1 MANVSYHCLSPDT
14 ANQLPGDTLLQE
26 IFKSNSASSYSQ
38 PQPTFP
44 AHFTT
49 CSYCFSYA
57 LWNTVVRKLLS
68 DFLLRQ
74 ISSEKTKSNSQ
85 KKTNTARIATHCRA
99 GLKPWRFG
107 CSYPALSSLVKSVT
121 APPFSLPGRDD
132 DDDCSIK
139 SFEIFC
145 LKKKEKS
152 ESCVYLLAYI
162 IILFSSTVL
171 IINFLKWWTRDCW

>member
-107 CSYPALSSLVKSVT
+107 CSYPALSSVVKSIT
-121 APPFSLPGRDD
+121 APPFSLPGKGKRWWWWLLHKILWD
-132 DDDCSIK
+132 IM
-139 SFEIFC
+139 
-145 LKKKEKS
+145 LKS